1 MPTLAERKQK
11 HLRELKVSGSKT
23 ELNAAQIA
31 AIDKNGK
38 DYNLGSNVSDNVL
51 SDKNGK
57 TLKQNNVIKF
67 TPTFLRFQPGNWQ
80 IFPSASAGRTE
91 GDGEVV
97 LVNDTYGW
105 NFKFDSAKHKNFTT
119 SSFIEFVDD
128 GPT

>member
-1 MPTLAERKQK
+1 MPTLAEQKQK

-23 ELNAAQIA
+23 ELNAAQKA

-38 DYNLGSNVSDNVL
+38 DYNLGSNVSSNIL

-57 TLKQNNVIKF
+57 RLKQNNVIKF
-67 TPTFLRFQPGNWQ
+67 KSGFLKFAPGNWQ
-80 IFPSASAGRTE
+80 IFPSASTGRTN

-97 LVNDTYGW
+97 LVNDTNGW
-105 NFKFDSAKHKNFTT
+105 NMRIDFAKYKNLV
-119 SSFIEFVDD
+119 SCSFIEFVDD